1 MISLDRLAEDIGRHF
16 KQDIGWAYQKDIK
29 KKKRELKSKADTS
42 EFFPEKN
49 IDRKIDR
56 IASIKLTRKKLA
68 RKHTSSAQADIS
80 RFLLKRH

>member
-1 MISLDRLAEDIGRHF
+1 M
-16 KQDIGWAYQKDIK
+16 KQDIGWAYQEDIK

-42 EFFPEKN
+42 NFSLKN
-49 IDRKIDR
+49 IGRKTDR